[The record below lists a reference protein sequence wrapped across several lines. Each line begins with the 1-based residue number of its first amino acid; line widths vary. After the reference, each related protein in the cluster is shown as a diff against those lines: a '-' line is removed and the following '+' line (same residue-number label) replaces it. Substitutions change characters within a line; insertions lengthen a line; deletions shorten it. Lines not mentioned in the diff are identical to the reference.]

1 MSRLGILIL
10 ASGASSRLGQP
21 KQLLNVGG
29 KLLIQHIAEVAIAS
43 GCHPIGIVLG
53 AYADTIKPHLADL
66 NCHIFDNQDWTTGM
80 ASSIRCGMRNL
91 LAIAPELDAIDL
103 MICDQLFVSSHLI
116 RQLIAKYSIIASEYA
131 GVLGVPALF
140 HRMLFP
146 NLNALQGDSG
156 AKAIIHQYRSRC
168 LSIPFTEG
176 SIDLDTPED
185 LKFLST
191 FANQQHKPLASSTYL
206 CKIDQPN

>member
-1 MSRLGILIL
+1 MSRIGILIL

-66 NCHIFDNQDWTTGM
+66 NCHIFDNQDWTTGT

-146 NLNALQGDSG
+146 NLNALQEDSG
-156 AKAIIHQYRSRC
+156 AKAMIHQYRSRC

-185 LKFLST
+185 PKFLST